1 MLAESMDCISMLA
14 LVGTQLSASAPSR
27 VIARPSMAL
36 NSFLTIVVQ
45 DLQVVMALVRKI
57 YFCVSFPV
65 AMLAGSF
72 PA

>member
-1 MLAESMDCISMLA
+1 MLAV
-14 LVGTQLSASAPSR
+14 VGAQLSAPAPSR
-27 VIARPSMAL
+27 VIPRPSMAL
-36 NSFLTIVVQ
+36 NSFLAIVVQ

-57 YFCVSFPV
+57 DFCVGFPV